1 VKRFRQVA
9 AYILAGGASSRMGRD
24 KGLLEFGG
32 VPHIV
37 RTARLIE
44 PLANTVTIVGPAERY
59 AALGLPVIPDKNVP
73 AGEAPGKRSGG
84 PLRGIVA
91 ALEATRAPW
100 NLILAC
106 DLPYLRAEWLE
117 WLLSRA
123 IASNAQI
130 VIPRT
135 EHGLEPLA
143 AVYRRE
149 CSAAITDSLARGVR
163 KATLA
168 IEELELVVVTHNEWQ
183 GTDPHGLVLQNM
195 NTPEDYERARRWWSA
210 ERSGESAHVRKHR
223 PSRRRKPR
231 SAPRPSK

>member
-1 VKRFRQVA
+1 
-9 AYILAGGASSRMGRD
+9 MGRD

-32 VPHIV
+32 VPLIV

-44 PLANTVTIVGPAERY
+44 PLANTVTIVGPVEHY
-59 AALGLPVIPDKNVP
+59 AALGLPLIPDKNVP
-73 AGEAPGKRSGG
+73 AEEAPGKRSGG
-84 PLRGIVA
+84 PLRGIAA

-106 DLPYLRAEWLE
+106 DLPYLHAEWLE
-117 WLLSRA
+117 WLLSHA
-123 IASNAQI
+123 IVSKAQI

-149 CSAAITDSLARGVR
+149 CGAPITDALTRGVR

-168 IEELELVVVTHNEWQ
+168 IAELELDIVTHSEWQ

-195 NTPEDYERARRWWSA
+195 NTPEDYERARRWWNA
-210 ERSGESAHVRKHR
+210 ERSGESAHVRKPR
-223 PSRRRKPR
+223 PSRGRKPR
-231 SAPRPSK
+231 SARRPSR